1 MQAEGNQGGPIQAVS
16 THVDGILLM
25 VVGMLVIPGID
36 AIAKYLSDDIAA
48 GQVAWSRFFFQTL
61 ILAPVVL
68 FRRRTPGLFRRP
80 FVHAARGALIAAA
93 TLMFFASLKYL
104 PMADAI
110 AIFFVEPF
118 FLTLISAFFLGETIG
133 WRRIL
138 AISVG
143 FAGAL
148 VIIRPSYDVFGLAAL
163 LPIGAAICFAI
174 YLALTRSLAQGTDP
188 FAMQLSAGVS
198 GLVVMSVALA
208 FGFSLDIEVLTPV
221 WPDPWQWSLLALLG
235 VVGTVAHLFVVNAF
249 KRAPASLLAPFQY
262 LEIISASLL
271 GYLVFGDFPDSLTWL
286 GIAIIVGSGL
296 YVLHRERR
304 VAQIGKP

>member
-1 MQAEGNQGGPIQAVS
+1 MQAENGKGGAVQAVS

-48 GQVAWSRFFFQTL
+48 GQVAWSRFLFQTI

-68 FRRRTPGLFRRP
+68 LRRRPPDLFRRP
-80 FVHAARGALIAAA
+80 FVHAARGALIASA

-118 FLTLISAFFLGETIG
+118 FLTLISAVFLGETIG

-148 VIIRPSYDVFGLAAL
+148 IIIRPSYDVFGLPSL
-163 LPIGAAICFAI
+163 LPIGAAVCFAI

-188 FAMQLSAGVS
+188 FVMQLSAGLS

-208 FGFSLDIEVLTPV
+208 VGASTEIEVLTPV
-221 WPDPWQWSLLALLG
+221 WPTAWQWSLLALLG
-235 VVGTVAHLFVVNAF
+235 VIGTIAHLFVVNAF

-271 GYLVFGDFPDSLTWL
+271 GFLIFGDFPDPLTWV
-286 GIAIIVGSGL
+286 GITIIVGSGL

-304 VAQIGKP
+304 SAQIAKS